1 MKRICLRLGGGRP
14 WEGTPWFTD
23 HSRRHVS
30 HLKQIIPAAWS
41 CQLLALKLLPSPTP
55 QAPTLPSHPPAPP
68 AHSLVLRPGEL
79 WCRAPAQD
87 QRCCRISAHVFF
99 TDRWIAAS

>member
-1 MKRICLRLGGGRP
+1 MI
-14 WEGTPWFTD
+14 WFTD
-23 HSRRHVS
+23 YSRRYK
-30 HLKQIIPAAWS
+30 KQDIPAAEIS
-41 CQLLALKLLPSPTP
+41 EHLVCKNVLCPP
-55 QAPTLPSHPPAPP
+55 QQASALPSHPPAPP

-99 TDRWIAAS
+99 TDRWMAAS